1 MTNIHETAIVSKK
14 AKLGENVEI
23 GPYSVIYDD
32 VEINDD
38 TKIGPH
44 VCIYDG
50 ARIGKRVQIFQS
62 ASISNVNQDLKYAGE
77 KTYFYIGDDCK
88 IREFVTLHKGTSE
101 LGYSKIG
108 NNCLLMDYV
117 HIAHDCILGD
127 NCILSNGVQIGG
139 HVEIGDYVIIGGMTP
154 VHQFSLIGSH
164 TMIGGGF
171 RAVVDIPPYVLA
183 ANEPLRFSGLNSVGL
198 KRRGF
203 SSEEINALKKAYEI
217 FYNSGLNFA
226 DSKKKLEAEMG
237 DNPHVKL
244 ILEFL
249 NKSKRTVLKK

>member
-1 MTNIHETAIVSKK
+1 MTKIHETAIVSKK
-14 AKLGENVEI
+14 AKLGDNIEV

-32 VEINDD
+32 VEIDND

-50 ARIGKRVQIFQS
+50 ARIGKRVEIFQS
-62 ASISNVNQDLKYAGE
+62 ASVSNVNQDLKYKGE
-77 KTYFYIGDDCK
+77 ETYFYIGDDCK
-88 IREFVTLHKGTSE
+88 IREFATLHKGTTE

-108 NNCLLMDYV
+108 KNCLIMDYA
-117 HIAHDCILGD
+117 HIAHDCVIGD
-127 NCILSNGVQIGG
+127 NCIFSNGVQIGG

-154 VHQFSLIGSH
+154 VHQFSIIGSH
-164 TMIGGGF
+164 AMIGGGF
-171 RAVVDIPPYVLA
+171 RVVVDIPPFVLA
-183 ANEPLRFSGLNSVGL
+183 ANEPMKYAGPNSIGL

-203 SSEEINALKKAYEI
+203 TTEDISTIKKAYEI
-217 FYNSGLNFA
+217 YYDPSLNFS
-226 DSKKKLEAEMG
+226 DSKKKLESEMG
-237 DNPHVKL
+237 SHPHVKT